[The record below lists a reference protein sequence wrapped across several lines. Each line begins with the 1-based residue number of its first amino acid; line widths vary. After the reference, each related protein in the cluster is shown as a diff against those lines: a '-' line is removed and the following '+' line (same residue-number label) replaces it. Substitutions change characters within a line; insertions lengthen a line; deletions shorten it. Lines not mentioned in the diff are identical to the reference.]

1 MPPLISLSADPP
13 SQGTCS
19 AASRASNL
27 EVFHWTRFDPFTTK
41 DVGVLPYSL
50 GGHNG
55 ALSFLGWLGLSK
67 SLVVVSPLFQHCL
80 ESSLSSS
87 PNQVVPPVIVA
98 L

>member
-1 MPPLISLSADPP
+1 M
-13 SQGTCS
+13 TK
-19 AASRASNL
+19 
-27 EVFHWTRFDPFTTK
+27 FDPFATK

-55 ALSFLGWLGLSK
+55 ALSFLGWLGLFK
-67 SLVVVSPLFQHCL
+67 GLVVVSPLFQHRL

-87 PNQVVPPVIVA
+87 PNQVVLPVKVA